1 MNKYKKALL
10 LIVSY
15 IVVVLVTI
23 TIQHHITTQT
33 VEVVQI
39 ERTDTGELI
48 TQRINNEYIIYYYE
62 Y

>member
-1 MNKYKKALL
+1 MNKYIKVLL

-39 ERTDTGELI
+39 ERTDKGELI
-48 TQRINNEYIIYYYE
+48 TQRINNEYITYYYE

>member
-39 ERTDTGELI
+39 EITDTGELI
-48 TQRINNEYIIYYYE
+48 TQRINNEYITYYYE

>member
-39 ERTDTGELI
+39 KRTDTGELI
-48 TQRINNEYIIYYYE
+48 TQRINNEYITYYYE